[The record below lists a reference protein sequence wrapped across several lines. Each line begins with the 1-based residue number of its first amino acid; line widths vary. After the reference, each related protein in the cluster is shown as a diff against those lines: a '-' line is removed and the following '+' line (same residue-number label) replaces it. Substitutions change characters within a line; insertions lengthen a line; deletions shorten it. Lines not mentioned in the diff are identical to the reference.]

1 MVKKPSYISLLNDLA
16 TGERERGEQ
25 FKHWAAA
32 TPDKKLKPTLDMVS
46 IRETEHSWALE
57 KRLWELG
64 YSVEPAKPDK
74 ALIKLMKSNASDEE
88 KFVAIGFG
96 GYGEQQLDEANAQML
111 QWLFGDKNMDLKTS
125 EFMGRF
131 FWEERDTATR
141 LLEAYKAQQRRGS
154 PPLRK
159 TRKKR

>member
-1 MVKKPSYISLLNDLA
+1 MANKPSYIGMLNDLA
-16 TGERERGEQ
+16 TGERGRGEQ

-32 TPDKKLKPTLDMVS
+32 TKDRKLKPILEMVA
-46 IRETEHSWALE
+46 IRESEHSWAFE

-88 KFVAIGFG
+88 KFVAIGIVA
-96 GYGEQQLDEANAQML
+96 YGEQQPDEAHAQML
-111 QWLFGDKNMDLKTS
+111 QMFLGDKNMDLKTS

-131 FWEERDTATR
+131 FWEERDTATQ
-141 LLEAYKAQQRRGS
+141 LLEAYKAQQRRRS
-154 PPLRK
+154 SQR
-159 TRKKR
+159 RKKL